1 MKFSRPYIFDIVFI
15 AIIHIAGIIGIRLF
29 PELFL
34 KTSFISIVIPLSIFL
49 YRLKPNRKDSV
60 LMSLVYII
68 AFFSEWIGV
77 SFGWLF
83 GDYNYGDSLGF
94 KLDGVPIIMG
104 ANWLLLCLV
113 SRELV
118 GKLFSNNFL
127 IIITSSFLMVLI
139 DVLMEPLSNQLDFWS
154 WKNNIIPF
162 SNYVDWFLVAIL
174 NQTILSYLDYKS
186 DMSSWSLGYITILIM
201 FFFSFYIW

>member
-1 MKFSRPYIFDIVFI
+1 MKFSRTYSFDIVFI

-34 KTSFISIVIPLSIFL
+34 KTSFISIVIPLSLFL
-49 YRLKPNRKDSV
+49 YRVKPNRKRLYFNV
-60 LMSLVYII
+60 FGLYNC
-68 AFFSEWIGV
+68 FFSEWIGV
-77 SFGWLF
+77 CFGWLF
-83 GDYNYGDSLGF
+83 GDYTYGDSLGF

-118 GKLFSNNFL
+118 GKLFSNKFL
-127 IIITSSFLMVLI
+127 IIITSSLLMVLI

-154 WKNNIIPF
+154 WKNNVIPF
-162 SNYVDWFLVAIL
+162 SNYIDWFLVAIL
-174 NQTILSYLDYKS
+174 NQTIFTYLDYKS
-186 DMSSWSLGYITILIM
+186 DMSSWSLGYITILLL
-201 FFFSFYIW
+201 FFFSFYI

>member
-174 NQTILSYLDYKS
+174 NQTIFSYLDYKS
-186 DMSSWSLGYITILIM
+186 DMSSWSLGYITILIL
-201 FFFSFYIW
+201 FFFSFYI

>member
-1 MKFSRPYIFDIVFI
+1 MKLNRFYSFDIVFI
-15 AIIHIAGIIGIRLF
+15 AIIHIVGIIGIRLF

-34 KTSFISIVIPLSIFL
+34 KTSFISIIIPLLLFL
-49 YRLKPNRKDSV
+49 YRVKPNRKDSI
-60 LMSLVYII
+60 LISLVYII

-77 SFGWLF
+77 CFGWLF
-83 GDYNYGDSLGF
+83 GDYTYGDSLGF
-94 KLDGVPIIMG
+94 KFDGVPVIMG

-118 GKLFSNNFL
+118 GKLFSNNLL

-174 NQTILSYLDYKS
+174 NQTIFLYLDYKI
-186 DMSSWSLGYITILIM
+186 DMFSWSLGYISILIL
-201 FFFSFYIW
+201 FFFSFYI